1 MVDINISNIDGLEY
15 LKTISNNSINLI
27 LTDPPYIIS
36 KDTGMNTFYN
46 TVKDNIE
53 NNIEFV
59 KTEKE
64 WEEYKTK
71 NDIKDD
77 TNKNNY
83 LKYGSIYGKKYCV
96 KTQYGDWDSNFTM
109 DILDEYIKQ
118 FYNKLKD
125 GGTLILFFDI
135 WKLTELKNLME
146 KHKFKQ
152 LRFIRWN

>member
-118 FYNKLKD
+118 L
-125 GGTLILFFDI
+125 
-135 WKLTELKNLME
+135 E
-146 KHKFKQ
+146 
-152 LRFIRWN
+152 R

>member
-135 WKLTELKNLME
+135 WKLTELKNLID
-146 KHKFKQ
+146 Q
-152 LRFIRWN
+152 SACQVP